1 MRLFRMIRF
10 SMGTIMIFVLMVA
23 AGMALF
29 VKIQQHTE
37 GLVRPAVLP
46 PGWTLDV
53 PSLFLLAIALTAVAL
68 GSWKEHTA
76 VQIMLQV
83 TLACFSCL
91 TLIWIGEAQYERAIR
106 YWCQGTFAA
115 TVTIPMLARRFV
127 KSGLPRGPRRDW
139 WKKTCEAVFFSFLTM
154 LLVTAGGLLQ
164 AAIYT
169 AASALSASSTPAIP
183 PTPAFPPA
191 APGPPPTTLDYPPS
205 PVG

>member
-169 AASALSASSTPAIP
+169 AASAISASSTPAIP
-183 PTPAFPPA
+183 PTPVRPPA
-191 APGPPPTTLDYPPS
+191 SPGPPPTSAPSSPP
-205 PVG
+205 PIG